1 MYKRRDTVIISAG
14 LFLLTLIVMLFSVGV
29 GESNIEAGKVI
40 AILTEPFTHQAQ
52 FWTDGEATIIR
63 EIRLPRVILGAL
75 VGACLAISGAAL
87 QSLFRN
93 PMADPFILGISNG
106 AALGATIVFVYGAS
120 WALSILTLPAMSFL
134 FGILTIVLVYNIGKM
149 GNRVPVN
156 TLLLSGIA
164 VSAFLSAINSFLMF
178 TGGQNFEQIM
188 FWMMGGLS
196 GRGWDYISIILPI
209 AIIGVVLMI
218 ILGRSMNALVF
229 GEESAQYLGI
239 EVEKLKKILLVLT
252 ALLTSAAVAVSGI
265 IGFVGLI
272 IPHIVRLLVGPDHRK
287 LIPVSIFAGA
297 IFLVL
302 ADTFARVIMSP
313 AELPL
318 GILTAMCG
326 APFFLYLL
334 RSKRGEL

>member
-1 MYKRRDTVIISAG
+1 MISAG
-14 LFLLTLIVMLFSVGV
+14 LFLLTIIIMLFSVGI
-29 GESNIEAGKVI
+29 GESNISVETVI
-40 AILTEPFTHQAQ
+40 AILTEPLTHQTA
-52 FWTDGEATIIR
+52 FWSPGDATIIW

-75 VGACLAISGAAL
+75 VGLCLAISGAAL

-93 PMADPFILGISNG
+93 PMADPYILGISNG
-106 AALGATIVFVYGAS
+106 AALGATIVFVYGAA
-120 WALSILTLPAMSFL
+120 WALSLYTLPLLSFV
-134 FGILTIVLVYNIGKM
+134 FGIITIFLAYYVGKV

-164 VSAFLSAINSFLMF
+164 ISAFLSAINSFMMF
-178 TGGQNFEQIM
+178 TGGQNLQQIM

-196 GRGWDYISIILPI
+196 GRGWNYIWIIIPF
-209 AIIGVVLMI
+209 AIIGSLAMI
-218 ILGRSMNALVF
+218 TMARSMNAIMF

-239 EVEKLKKILLVLT
+239 DVEKIKKILLVLT
-252 ALLTSAAVAVSGI
+252 AFVTSAAVAASGV

-272 IPHIVRLLVGPDHRK
+272 VPHIVRLIVGPDHRI
-287 LIPVSIFAGA
+287 LIPVSIFTGA
-297 IFLVL
+297 TFLVI
-302 ADTFARVIMSP
+302 ADDFARIVISP

-318 GILTAMCG
+318 GVLTALCG